1 MHLTCNLSVR
11 KVKIRKQNL
20 LITFFTLNIYYIS
33 LILLYFDQ
41 SYCLSLRQTFFAKIV
56 YKDTYGA
63 TSSWYAKY
71 FVFAPD

>member
-33 LILLYFDQ
+33 LILLY
-41 SYCLSLRQTFFAKIV
+41 LRQTFFAKIV